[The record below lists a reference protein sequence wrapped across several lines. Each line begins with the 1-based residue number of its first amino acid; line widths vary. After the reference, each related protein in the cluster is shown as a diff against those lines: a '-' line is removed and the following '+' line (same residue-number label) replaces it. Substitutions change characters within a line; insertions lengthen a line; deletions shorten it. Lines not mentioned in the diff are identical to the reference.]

1 MDKELYSCRA
11 PSEAAKKETVIST
24 AGFIILCAALMTAAG
39 RFPYSGVVRLIILL
53 VFALLIYAVMK
64 RSLFDITYVLYEDR
78 LEFKRRYGAVTAE
91 NEVFPRAEARFFED
105 KIVFRGKSYPFHPD
119 EKLKELLKI

>member
-24 AGFIILCAALMTAAG
+24 AVFIILCAAMMIAAG
-39 RFPYSGVVRLIILL
+39 HFPYSGVIRLIILL
-53 VFALLIYAVMK
+53 VFAFLIYSVMK

-78 LEFKRRYGAVTAE
+78 LEFRRRCGTAAAE
-91 NEVFPRAEARFFED
+91 NEVFPKDEAEFFED
-105 KIVFRGKSYPFHPD
+105 KIIFRGKSYPFHPD
-119 EKLKELLKI
+119 EKLRELLEI